1 MPDQVYSNGS
11 VHNSGAAM
19 NNPSK
24 NDSYTSSPTTPDTP
38 AHAAISPVT
47 SPPYWTQSH
56 RRSVSNISV
65 ESTPPGG
72 IKLLDNTDGRDN
84 KNEFCWAKAV
94 HIDDHV
100 VINGNR
106 TGIGAFVVWNITVET
121 LNVSNARHPHA
132 FNQPSTD
139 VIVSRAHPSAY
150 ENGIP
155 SLMA

>member
-1 MPDQVYSNGS
+1 MTDQVYSNGS

-19 NNPSK
+19 NSSSK
-24 NDSYTSSPTTPDTP
+24 NDAYPSSPTTPDTP
-38 AHAAISPVT
+38 SHAAISPVS

-56 RRSVSNISV
+56 RRSVSTISV

-121 LNVSNARHPHA
+121 LNVSNPRHSSS
-132 FNQPSTD
+132 FNQPLID
-139 VIVSRAHPSAY
+139 CIISRVHPSVY
-150 ENGIP
+150 ENDIP
-155 SLMA
+155 SLTA

>member
-1 MPDQVYSNGS
+1 MPDQAYSNGGI
-11 VHNSGAAM
+11 HSGAAAM
-19 NNPSK
+19 
-24 NDSYTSSPTTPDTP
+24 DSFPKLDDQITSSPTLTDTSSDP
-38 AHAAISPVT
+38 AISPVT

-72 IKLLDNTDGRDN
+72 IKLLDNTKGRDN

-100 VINGNR
+100 VVNSNR

-121 LNVSNARHPHA
+121 LNV
-132 FNQPSTD
+132 
-139 VIVSRAHPSAY
+139 
-150 ENGIP
+150 GIP
-155 SLMA
+155 VFFSMIH